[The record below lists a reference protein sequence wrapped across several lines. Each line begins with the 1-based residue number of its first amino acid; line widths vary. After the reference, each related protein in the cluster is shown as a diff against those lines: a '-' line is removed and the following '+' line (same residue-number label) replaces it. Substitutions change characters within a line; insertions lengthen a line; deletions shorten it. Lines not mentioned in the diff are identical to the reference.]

1 VVVSVVVVP
10 EVAPAAPLRPVVVS
24 APVVEDDAPL
34 RVVPAALLPVVPLP
48 IVLLPEVPLP
58 IVLLPVPAPVAL
70 LPVVPLPVVPLAPV
84 LDEPDD
90 AGPGSVAV
98 PCVWEGFVVLV
109 LPPELPE
116 VPPPACANARPVAVA
131 TTAAA
136 MIAFLFMSTPT

>member
-1 VVVSVVVVP
+1 
-10 EVAPAAPLRPVVVS
+10 
-24 APVVEDDAPL
+24 
-34 RVVPAALLPVVPLP
+34 VPLP
-48 IVLLPEVPLP
+48 IVLLPVLP
-58 IVLLPVPAPVAL
+58 QPVVLLPVVLLPVPAPVAL

>member
-1 VVVSVVVVP
+1 MVVVP

-24 APVVEDDAPL
+24 EPIVLDDVPL
-34 RVVPAALLPVVPLP
+34 RVVPVALLPVVPLP
-48 IVLLPEVPLP
+48 IVLLPVVPVP
-58 IVLLPVPAPVAL
+58 VALPVVLPVPVAL
-70 LPVVPLPVVPLAPV
+70 LPVDPVDPLAPV
-84 LDEPDD
+84 LDEPEE

-98 PCVWEGFVVLV
+98 PCVWDGFVVLV
-109 LPPELPE
+109 LPPELPD